1 MKSLLFCMLGLAMT
15 ACAPR
20 KAGNV
25 NSGSDELTMLVGT
38 YTDGNSKG
46 IYTFRFN
53 QETGLATSLSS
64 IEVLNPSYLIP
75 SEDGRFVYAVSEM
88 NDATAALNAFSFDKE
103 TGKLSL
109 LNRQP
114 TMGADP
120 CYVATNG
127 KEVLTANYSGGSMSI
142 FPLKKNGSLEPVDTL
157 LKAVPA
163 DRTLKDRQHP
173 MYIAL
178 SSLRMENISL
188 PLTSVPTASCALSYI
203 RRALSPTLLPKPLT

>member
-15 ACAPR
+15 LAHPAKR
-20 KAGNV
+20 GNV
-25 NSGSDELTMLVGT
+25 NSGSDELAMLVGT

-114 TMGADP
+114 TMVPTPATLP
-120 CYVATNG
+120 PMEKKYSQPTIAEVAC
-127 KEVLTANYSGGSMSI
+127 
-142 FPLKKNGSLEPVDTL
+142 
-157 LKAVPA
+157 
-163 DRTLKDRQHP
+163 
-173 MYIAL
+173 L
-178 SSLRMENISL
+178 SSR
-188 PLTSVPTASCALSYI
+188 
-203 RRALSPTLLPKPLT
+203 

>member
-1 MKSLLFCMLGLAMT
+1 MLGLAIT
-15 ACAPR
+15 ACAPH

-25 NSGSDELTMLVGT
+25 NNGSDELAMLVGT

-75 SEDGRFVYAVSEM
+75 SEDGKFVYAVSEM
-88 NDATAALNAFSFDKE
+88 NDTTAALNAFSFDKE

-142 FPLKKNGSLEPVDTL
+142 FPLKKNGSLEPIDTL

-173 MYIAL
+173 TYIAL

-188 PLTSVPTASCALSYI
+188 PLISVPTVSYALSYT
-203 RRALSPTLLPKPLT
+203 RRALSPTLLPKLLT

>member
-1 MKSLLFCMLGLAMT
+1 
-15 ACAPR
+15 
-20 KAGNV
+20 
-25 NSGSDELTMLVGT
+25 
-38 YTDGNSKG
+38 
-46 IYTFRFN
+46 
-53 QETGLATSLSS
+53 
-64 IEVLNPSYLIP
+64 
-75 SEDGRFVYAVSEM
+75 M

-157 LKAVPA
+157 FEGSTGGPDA
-163 DRTLKDRQHP
+163 
-173 MYIAL
+173 
-178 SSLRMENISL
+178 
-188 PLTSVPTASCALSYI
+188 
-203 RRALSPTLLPKPLT
+203 

>member
-1 MKSLLFCMLGLAMT
+1 MLGLAMT

-25 NSGSDELTMLVGT
+25 NNESDELAMLVGT

-75 SEDGRFVYAVSEM
+75 SEDGKFVYAVSEM
-88 NDATAALNAFSFDKE
+88 NDTTAALNAFSFDKE

-142 FPLKKNGSLEPVDTL
+142 FPLKKNGSLEPIDTL

-173 MYIAL
+173 TYIAL

-188 PLTSVPTASCALSYI
+188 PLISVPTVSYALSYT
-203 RRALSPTLLPKPLT
+203 RRALSPTLLPKLLT